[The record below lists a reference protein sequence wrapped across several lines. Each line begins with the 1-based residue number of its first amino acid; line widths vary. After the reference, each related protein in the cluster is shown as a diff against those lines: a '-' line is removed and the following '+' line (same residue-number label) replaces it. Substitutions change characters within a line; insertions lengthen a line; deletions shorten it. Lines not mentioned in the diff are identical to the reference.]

1 MDADNQT
8 KNDKICQFSRGFES
22 AALNIAKSD
31 EFWPKALPATK
42 VLYLSFDKF
51 LLAVESHDLC

>member
-8 KNDKICQFSRGFES
+8 KNDKICQFSRGFEP
-22 AALNIAKSD
+22 AALRIAKSD

-42 VLYLSFDKF
+42 ALYKL
-51 LLAVESHDLC
+51 